1 MLDEKIFRKK
11 LEAALEYTNPILSLV
26 YGLPTYTVDQI
37 CETYLPYADR
47 IRPYIVESSLFLNE
61 ELEAGKNIV
70 EANESTLAFS
80 SFLYSFSIIIAI
92 VY

>member
-37 CETYLPYADR
+37 CETYLPYGR
-47 IRPYIVESSLFLNE
+47 SSFVLTLLSSSLFLNE
-61 ELEAGKNIV
+61 ELEAGQ
-70 EANESTLAFS
+70 EHSL
-80 SFLYSFSIIIAI
+80 
-92 VY
+92 